1 MAGLADSYSQGT
13 VGHVLTTSPSSPS
26 SPLALLQV
34 CVLAGRSEMCWLL
47 LKPFLFPQE
56 RETHRLPPPPPPRK
70 ALRGSDCSPASPS
83 AGQQAELLVGKLRHR
98 AGQLHPKCHKML
110 MAGQHPPQERGLF
123 AVPHPAPTPG
133 VQQDTIFLSQAF
145 VSIPAGN
152 GCQAWLVFV

>member
-56 RETHRLPPPPPPRK
+56 RETHRLPPPPPEE
-70 ALRGSDCSPASPS
+70 GSQGIRLLSCFPQRWPAGRAPCGETEAPSRAAAPKVSQNADGRAASPS
-83 AGQQAELLVGKLRHR
+83 GK
-98 AGQLHPKCHKML
+98 GVVCC
-110 MAGQHPPQERGLF
+110 
-123 AVPHPAPTPG
+123 PTPCSYTRG
-133 VQQDTIFLSQAF
+133 TARYNLPQPGF
-145 VSIPAGN
+145 
-152 GCQAWLVFV
+152 C